1 MAATFAPEAIAP
13 VAVEPEMPEAIIP
26 YVSEAA
32 DSPLVQVAVAE
43 VAPEPERNIIQV
55 ESVDFNKVDGKAR
68 LKIVTSESVRYKVSK
83 SADGAVIALDLEDAA
98 ISNDLSRIL
107 DASDLKTPVASVSSF
122 QVSEAPDSVV
132 RVIVQLKEPSLYGLS
147 QSGNAI
153 YVDFPLPGVEERQ
166 VAMSGGVPQGEGG
179 EGSYSGR
186 KISLDLTDA
195 DITNVLRLIAEVS
208 NLNIISGDDVRGK
221 ISLRLIDV
229 PWDQAFDIILRTKGL
244 GKVEEGNV
252 VMVGPLQKIKR
263 EEEGRLASLKA
274 RQKLE
279 KLDITL
285 IPVNYAQAGNLE
297 SHVQNVLSDRGTV
310 STEERTNTLI
320 VRDIKAALLESVE
333 LVKKLDLPTPQ
344 VLIET
349 RIVEAQSSFARD
361 LGIQWGVDYTSTG
374 NLHTDIFGSSDQFG
388 SSAFDPGVQ
397 SAIKE
402 GGGVLDSEK
411 KDWPATPGVTNYAV
425 NLPAAGTAGPLG
437 GLGFILGKLGTNP
450 MILDLRLTAGEQAG
464 MTKTISRPRITT
476 LDNKEAKIEQGES
489 IPFETTSATGT
500 ATEFIDANLSLTVT
514 PHITPDGSVLM
525 KIKASRNS
533 IGSFRSSSGA
543 PSINKK
549 EASTEVLVKDGETT
563 VIGGIVVS
571 DNSDTDQGIPFF
583 KNIPVFGWLFKSK
596 SVSDSQTELLI
607 FITPTIIR
615 DTQSS

>member
-1 MAATFAPEAIAP
+1 M
-13 VAVEPEMPEAIIP
+13 
-26 YVSEAA
+26 
-32 DSPLVQVAVAE
+32 
-43 VAPEPERNIIQV
+43 
-55 ESVDFNKVDGKAR
+55 
-68 LKIVTSESVRYKVSK
+68 
-83 SADGAVIALDLEDAA
+83 
-98 ISNDLSRIL
+98 
-107 DASDLKTPVASVSSF
+107 
-122 QVSEAPDSVV
+122 
-132 RVIVQLKEPSLYGLS
+132 
-147 QSGNAI
+147 
-153 YVDFPLPGVEERQ
+153 
-166 VAMSGGVPQGEGG
+166 
-179 EGSYSGR
+179 
-186 KISLDLTDA
+186 
-195 DITNVLRLIAEVS
+195 S

-263 EEEGRLASLKA
+263 EEEGRLASRKA
-274 RQKLE
+274 KKKLE
-279 KLDITL
+279 ELDITL
-285 IPVNYAQAGNLE
+285 IPVNYAEAGNLE
-297 SHVQNVLSDRGTV
+297 SHVKNILSDRGTV

-514 PHITPDGSVLM
+514 PHITPRRECPHEDKG
-525 KIKASRNS
+525 
-533 IGSFRSSSGA
+533 
-543 PSINKK
+543 
-549 EASTEVLVKDGETT
+549 
-563 VIGGIVVS
+563 
-571 DNSDTDQGIPFF
+571 
-583 KNIPVFGWLFKSK
+583 
-596 SVSDSQTELLI
+596 
-607 FITPTIIR
+607 
-615 DTQSS
+615 